1 MTLNFA
7 SLMTGVEVN
16 CRLCLSPTSSTQ
28 YHLRQFWGK
37 KINNDSIFHLY
48 AWLLLFLKNKKGN
61 NLKKCEIE
69 LRLRLYVQELQGESK
84 IRSQKVTVFNRQR
97 K

>member
-7 SLMTGVEVN
+7 SLMTGVEIN

-28 YHLRQFWGK
+28 YHLGQFWRK
-37 KINNDSIFHLY
+37 KLIIIVSFIYTHGSFSSLKIKKEIIF
-48 AWLLLFLKNKKGN
+48 
-61 NLKKCEIE
+61 KKCEIE
-69 LRLRLYVQELQGESK
+69 LRLCLYVQELQGESK